1 MESHTFPKEFSD
13 LSYNDGESI
22 TLKMD
27 DSPYFA
33 IRVERELNNNHLD
46 RKGFND
52 FNPISANGFAKIT
65 IDKPDYAV
73 KMNLEYLKFL
83 GFLVERGN
91 TYYIHPHA
99 KLLYD
104 PKTGL
109 FGGKNK
115 DCKEF
120 KKIMKIF
127 VLPGQFWSIYY
138 KWLLLKPDRIKY
150 KTSLEE
156 NLIEI
161 EEYYLNL
168 VEEEEEHAS

>member
-1 MESHTFPKEFSD
+1 MESHNFPKEFSD

-33 IRVERELNNNHLD
+33 IRVQRDLSNNHLN

-52 FNPISANGFAKIT
+52 FESISEKGFAKLI
-65 IDKPDYAV
+65 INKPDYAV

-120 KKIMKIF
+120 KHIMKTF
-127 VLPGQFWSIYY
+127 VLPGQFWSTYY
-138 KWLLLKPDRIKY
+138 KWLPLKADTVARKD
-150 KTSLEE
+150 KLER